1 MHVLAL
7 VLPEEPPKVRSQPAP
22 PSLRSLSF
30 QRHLLYFHISE
41 KETCFPE
48 DNKDLESRDFDTAAR
63 RTGAGSY
70 EHKKIKDYLGCRRP
84 EVEVGGRETCRR
96 DYGCDLEDRIG
107 NVLADIVV
115 EGADV

>member
-48 DNKDLESRDFDTAAR
+48 DNREGVSSSRRDL
-63 RTGAGSY
+63 GLQKKK
-70 EHKKIKDYLGCRRP
+70 KKIRGVGRRKRD
-84 EVEVGGRETCRR
+84 RE
-96 DYGCDLEDRIG
+96 EK
-107 NVLADIVV
+107 
-115 EGADV
+115 EGKETAQMNREITVCMAALQ

>member
-1 MHVLAL
+1 MHVLAP

-48 DNKDLESRDFDTAAR
+48 DNGEGGFFSEGPGFT
-63 RTGAGSY
+63 
-70 EHKKIKDYLGCRRP
+70 KKKKKKSGGW
-84 EVEVGGRETCRR
+84 VGEKGREKKKREKKQ
-96 DYGCDLEDRIG
+96 LK
-107 NVLADIVV
+107 
-115 EGADV
+115 

>member
-48 DNKDLESRDFDTAAR
+48 DNREGVSSSRRDL
-63 RTGAGSY
+63 GLP
-70 EHKKIKDYLGCRRP
+70 KKKKKKKSGGW
-84 EVEVGGRETCRR
+84 VGEKGREKKRR
-96 DYGCDLEDRIG
+96 EKKQLK
-107 NVLADIVV
+107 
-115 EGADV
+115 

>member
-30 QRHLLYFHISE
+30 QRHLLYFHVSE

-48 DNKDLESRDFDTAAR
+48 DNGEGVSSWRDL
-63 RTGAGSY
+63 GLQ
-70 EHKKIKDYLGCRRP
+70 KKIRGW
-84 EVEVGGRETCRR
+84 VGEKGREKKRR
-96 DYGCDLEDRIG
+96 EKKQLK
-107 NVLADIVV
+107 
-115 EGADV
+115 

>member
-48 DNKDLESRDFDTAAR
+48 DNREGVSSSRRDL
-63 RTGAGSY
+63 GLP
-70 EHKKIKDYLGCRRP
+70 KKKKSGGW
-84 EVEVGGRETCRR
+84 VGEKGREKKRR
-96 DYGCDLEDRIG
+96 EKKQLK
-107 NVLADIVV
+107 
-115 EGADV
+115 

>member
-30 QRHLLYFHISE
+30 QRHLLYFHVSE

-48 DNKDLESRDFDTAAR
+48 DNGEGVSSWRDLGVQKKNQGVGRRKREREEKEGKETAQ
-63 RTGAGSY
+63 
-70 EHKKIKDYLGCRRP
+70 LN
-84 EVEVGGRETCRR
+84 REITVCMAA
-96 DYGCDLEDRIG
+96 LQ
-107 NVLADIVV
+107 
-115 EGADV
+115 

>member
-1 MHVLAL
+1 MHVLAP

-48 DNKDLESRDFDTAAR
+48 DNGEGGFFSEGPGFTKKK
-63 RTGAGSY
+63 
-70 EHKKIKDYLGCRRP
+70 KKIRGVGRRK
-84 EVEVGGRETCRR
+84 RER
-96 DYGCDLEDRIG
+96 EEK
-107 NVLADIVV
+107 
-115 EGADV
+115 EGKETAQMNREITVCMAALQ

>member
-48 DNKDLESRDFDTAAR
+48 DN
-63 RTGAGSY
+63 
-70 EHKKIKDYLGCRRP
+70 
-84 EVEVGGRETCRR
+84 REGVSSSRR
-96 DYGCDLEDRIG
+96 DLGLPKKKKKKSGGWVGEKGIEKKRREKKQ
-107 NVLADIVV
+107 LK
-115 EGADV
+115 

>member
-48 DNKDLESRDFDTAAR
+48 DNREGVSSSRRDL
-63 RTGAGSY
+63 GLP
-70 EHKKIKDYLGCRRP
+70 KKKKKKSGGW
-84 EVEVGGRETCRR
+84 VGEKGREKKRR
-96 DYGCDLEDRIG
+96 EKKQLK
-107 NVLADIVV
+107 
-115 EGADV
+115 